1 MITLFAIKRTFLPL
15 GVALSLILPL
25 QADSEKSPYTGNVQ
39 VKTLLRTSTNSVG
52 QAIEYPHDHKAEVS
66 VLTVEIAP
74 GGETG
79 WHKHPV
85 PIFAYVLAGE
95 VTVHLANGGKH
106 TFHQGE
112 AMAESVDMLHN
123 GVNEGKEPTKLLVF
137 VAGEKNVPF
146 TVKEKTPG
154 K

>member
-1 MITLFAIKRTFLPL
+1 MTIIAIKRIFLPL
-15 GVALSLILPL
+15 GIVLSLILPL

-52 QAIEYPHDHKAEVS
+52 QTIEYPRDNKAEVS
-66 VLTVEIAP
+66 VLMVEIAP

-85 PIFAYVLAGE
+85 PIFAYILSGE
-95 VTVHLANGGKH
+95 ITVHLANGDKH

-112 AMAESVDMLHN
+112 AAAESVNMLHN
-123 GVNEGKEPTKLLVF
+123 GVNEGKEPAKLLIF
-137 VAGEKNVPF
+137 VAGEKTVPF
-146 TVKEKTPG
+146 TIKETPPG